1 MESISVMAL
10 ALGDMFRYSIKTKGE
25 LVLLKDELT
34 HVHNFVAIQLIR
46 FEHAFQYE
54 EQVPEE
60 LLERKVLKLILQPW
74 WRMPSITD
82 CATAA

>member
-1 MESISVMAL
+1 M
-10 ALGDMFRYSIKTKGE
+10 
-25 LVLLKDELT
+25 LLKDELT

-60 LLERKVLKLILQPW
+60 LLERKVLKTDSAAFGGERPLSRTAPLQRRQQDRPL
-74 WRMPSITD
+74 RTE
-82 CATAA
+82 AG